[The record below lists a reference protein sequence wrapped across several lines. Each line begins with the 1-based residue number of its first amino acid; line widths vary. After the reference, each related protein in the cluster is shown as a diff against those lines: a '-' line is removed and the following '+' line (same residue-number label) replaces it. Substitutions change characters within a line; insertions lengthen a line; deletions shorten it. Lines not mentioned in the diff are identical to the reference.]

1 VCVYD
6 TVVFELSNDMI
17 YNTFKDHGQV
27 LKVLI
32 FERGEVT
39 KCFVELASN
48 AEAVQIKENL
58 DGKKMFESF
67 CKMHIY
73 YSNLKDVDLRNQYSK
88 GRDYSSCQSEN
99 SNVSPFESA
108 PFRVEL
114 PEDLKRARTSNE
126 VDFMPA
132 INLITSE
139 DFLDEC
145 IKSDIIDSILDEDY
159 SEAFGSNTFGST
171 SLAAYN

>member
-1 VCVYD
+1 VYD

-27 LKVLI
+27 RKVLI

-48 AEAVQIKENL
+48 AEATQIKENL

-73 YSNLKDVDLRNQYSK
+73 YSNLKEVDLRNQYSK
-88 GRDYSSCQSEN
+88 GMEYSSCESE
-99 SNVSPFESA
+99 SPKMFSCESV
-108 PFRVEL
+108 PFKINP
-114 PEDLKRARTSNE
+114 PEDIKRSKTSNE
-126 VDFMPA
+126 ADLTSA
-132 INLITSE
+132 ISLINS
-139 DFLDEC
+139 
-145 IKSDIIDSILDEDY
+145 
-159 SEAFGSNTFGST
+159 
-171 SLAAYN
+171 